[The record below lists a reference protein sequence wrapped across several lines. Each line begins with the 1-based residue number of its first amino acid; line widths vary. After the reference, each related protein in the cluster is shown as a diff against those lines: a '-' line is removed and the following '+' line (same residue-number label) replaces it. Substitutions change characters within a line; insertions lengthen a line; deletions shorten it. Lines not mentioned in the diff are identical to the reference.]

1 MRTTLNTIKNTF
13 KRISDWS
20 YNVSF
25 LNKIQT
31 TIDSLSP
38 FEKVIFWI
46 LTAGVLLSTLGIISQ
61 INTFTTTSIPT
72 RGGAVIEGVVG
83 APRFINPLIA
93 QTDTDRDLTMLI
105 YSGLMKA
112 SKNGDLIPDLA
123 KRYTVSEDGRVYTFT
138 LKDDVKFHDGTP
150 LTADDILFTIQK
162 AQDPIIKSTR
172 IAEWDGVSVKKINAR
187 EVEFTLK
194 TPYAP
199 FLENTTLGI
208 LPKHIWKNVPDQE
221 FAFSKFN
228 TNPIGSGPFKL
239 KNIKYDSSGV
249 PSRYELKSFEKY
261 ALGRPY
267 INRFLMYFYSNEDDL
282 IRAYA
287 SGKITSLSAI
297 SSNKI
302 EKVLKNDSVLEKIDF
317 PRVFALFLNQNKN
330 HALVNSNVRKA
341 LDTAID
347 KQALVEQVLNGFGTP
362 INSPIP
368 PGTVEGQAHFENST
382 YKTQQERNDAAR
394 ALLEKSGA
402 TFDEEAH
409 QWKLKKEPITITIS
423 TANTPELK
431 MAADIIAKTWENIGI
446 QTKVRVYDTGDLNQN
461 VIRPRDYEALLF
473 GEVVG
478 RGLDLFAFWHSSQ
491 KDDPGLNI
499 SMYTN
504 TNADTYLEKARKETD
519 AKLRN
524 ELYLK
529 FEKTIQKDT
538 PALFLYSPDFIY
550 ITPKSIKGTTMQIVA
565 TPSERFSEISTW
577 YTQTERVWNFFLK
590 NKNY

>member
-1 MRTTLNTIKNTF
+1 
-13 KRISDWS
+13 
-20 YNVSF
+20 
-25 LNKIQT
+25 
-31 TIDSLSP
+31 
-38 FEKVIFWI
+38 
-46 LTAGVLLSTLGIISQ
+46 
-61 INTFTTTSIPT
+61 
-72 RGGAVIEGVVG
+72 
-83 APRFINPLIA
+83 
-93 QTDTDRDLTMLI
+93 
-105 YSGLMKA
+105 
-112 SKNGDLIPDLA
+112 
-123 KRYTVSEDGRVYTFT
+123 
-138 LKDDVKFHDGTP
+138 
-150 LTADDILFTIQK
+150 
-162 AQDPIIKSTR
+162 
-172 IAEWDGVSVKKINAR
+172 
-187 EVEFTLK
+187 
-194 TPYAP
+194 
-199 FLENTTLGI
+199 
-208 LPKHIWKNVPDQE
+208 
-221 FAFSKFN
+221 
-228 TNPIGSGPFKL
+228 
-239 KNIKYDSSGV
+239 
-249 PSRYELKSFEKY
+249 
-261 ALGRPY
+261 
-267 INRFLMYFYSNEDDL
+267 MYFYSNEDDL